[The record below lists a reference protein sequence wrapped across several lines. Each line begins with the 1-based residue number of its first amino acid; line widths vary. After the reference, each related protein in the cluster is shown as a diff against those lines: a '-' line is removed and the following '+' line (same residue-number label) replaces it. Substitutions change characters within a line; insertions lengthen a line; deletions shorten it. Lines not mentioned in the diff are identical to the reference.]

1 MISNNT
7 YYEYKI
13 KNGDTFSGIV
23 HRMFGHAQ
31 NDTRYKETVKYLLTL
46 NPQIKNPD
54 RIRAGDMLRLG
65 VLPPTPQPVKS
76 NPIIPPTFITESVHP
91 NDMES
96 FWMLAWLEQNA
107 NFLTIPGGIVAGS
120 AGNLLSPGNVGLI
133 NEVSDQ
139 YAKYKSG
146 NITKAQYDYRRKKAL
161 DRLKKNIGPFEDV
174 LFGKHTTHESIRIAR
189 AGGIPATANITQHA
203 NKLKSL
209 AAVSKGAGIALVGV
223 GLTAACM
230 QIASTADTQEKNKI
244 FVETITSTVIG
255 GLAGIGVGIF
265 LIFNPISWGAAIV
278 LATSS
283 VAASYAS
290 GKGASFLAYDVFGM
304 EVDLVS
310 GAGVDRICQ

>member
-23 HRMFGHAQ
+23 HNMFGHAL

-65 VLPPTPQPVKS
+65 VLPSTPQPVKS
-76 NPIIPPTFITESVHP
+76 NPIIPPTFITKSVHP

-107 NFLTIPGGIVAGS
+107 NFLTIPGGIIAGS

-133 NEVSDQ
+133 NEVSDE

-146 NITKAQYDYRRKKAL
+146 SITKSQYDYRRKKAL
-161 DRLKKNIGPFEDV
+161 DQLKKNIGPFEDI
-174 LFGKHTTHESIRIAR
+174 LFGKHTAHESIRIAR
-189 AGGIPATANITQHA
+189 AGGIPATTNIAKHA

-230 QIASTADTQEKNKI
+230 QIASTANTQEKNEI

-255 GLAGIGVGIF
+255 GLTGVGVGIF

-278 LATSS
+278 LAASS

-290 GKGASFLAYDVFGM
+290 GKGARLAYDRYGM
-304 EVDLVS
+304 EVDFVS
-310 GAGVDRICQ
+310 GAGIDRICQ